1 MSWHAPSLEL
11 IGCVH
16 VGKEKACHG
25 KCCRCGWENFHVK
38 YPVFQVVITPN
49 ECFWG
54 CASLHSFLL
63 ACDNAC
69 LHGSRLCLTMFSAQ
83 LAVSAGVL
91 HCSGSTWPQLRW
103 EVRVFYVF
111 YSVLLQIWVKDKK
124 KKVTHVLF
132 MTVMHSDTRW
142 VWMKN
147 DFLEIRVVIIVLK
160 NHVLSFTL
168 CSSKLIVLNLDPVMS
183 LQYQRLVIALLNTPV
198 LPQISIDLKEI
209 RRVLHLKIGKQKD

>member
-124 KKVTHVLF
+124 KKKSNTCTFYDSNAVWHTLALNEKWLPGDSSGHNCAKKSCFKFHFMQQQTHCPK
-132 MTVMHSDTRW
+132 SRSC
-142 VWMKN
+142 
-147 DFLEIRVVIIVLK
+147 
-160 NHVLSFTL
+160 HVS
-168 CSSKLIVLNLDPVMS
+168 P
-183 LQYQRLVIALLNTPV
+183 
-198 LPQISIDLKEI
+198 ISA
-209 RRVLHLKIGKQKD
+209 VSHCTT